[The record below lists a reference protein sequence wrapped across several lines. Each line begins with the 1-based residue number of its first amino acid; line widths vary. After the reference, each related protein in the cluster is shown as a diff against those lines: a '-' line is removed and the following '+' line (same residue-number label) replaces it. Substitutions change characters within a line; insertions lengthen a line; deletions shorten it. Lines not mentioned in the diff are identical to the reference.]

1 MPDFPFALVDPRVN
15 REEAPSIGWM
25 LTGGQKFS
33 TVLSYLG
40 GGITPD
46 AGNLSAFRAAL
57 GNASNAGVWRMT
69 ETRHT
74 YISEAL
80 AEVFDEVYND
90 GTVAVCKLQN
100 NNGQVATFEFPN
112 PDLALFEA
120 DRVTLVRPVA
130 AGTPG
135 QVLVNAIAVAAQDLI
150 NNSFDPVNSYVWV
163 SGALAFRKVKRTKP
177 RTMPSIS
184 EPGVGENPPPAPAP

>member
-1 MPDFPFALVDPRVN
+1 MPDFPFLITDPRVN
-15 REEAPSIGWM
+15 REEAPSIGWV

-46 AGNLSAFRAAL
+46 PGNLSAFRAAL

-100 NNGQVATFEFPN
+100 NNGEIATFEFPN
-112 PDLALFEA
+112 PDLSIFEA
-120 DRVTLVRPVA
+120 DRVTVVRPNA
-130 AGTPG
+130 AGTAG
-135 QVLVNAIAVAAQDLI
+135 QILVNAIAVAAQDLI
-150 NNSFDPVNSYVWV
+150 NNSFDPVNSFVWI
-163 SGALAFRKVKRTKP
+163 SGSLAFRKVKRARP
-177 RTMPSIS
+177 RTMPAIS
-184 EPGVGENPPPAPAP
+184 EPAGGDNPPAAPA

>member
-15 REEAPSIGWM
+15 RQEAPSIGWV

-33 TVLSYLG
+33 TVIPYVG

-46 AGNLSAFRAAL
+46 PGNLSALREAL
-57 GNASNAGVWRMT
+57 GDASNAGVWRMT

-80 AEVFDEVYND
+80 AEVFDEAYND

-100 NNGQVATFEFPN
+100 NNGEVATFEFPN
-112 PDLALFEA
+112 PDASLFEA
-120 DRVTLVRPVA
+120 DRVTMLRPVA

-135 QVLVNAIAVAAQDLI
+135 QVLVNAIAVAAQNII
-150 NNSFDPVNSYVWV
+150 NNSFDPANSFVWI

-177 RTMPSIS
+177 RTLPALS
-184 EPGVGENPPPAPAP
+184 EPGAGENPPAAPGA